1 MMLNSLLSI
10 VKLSEATGDLV
21 AWNIL
26 TGHLWVM
33 LITGI
38 IFCLIPLMGEKKNN
52 IDQKLARMAHVL
64 KHLIE
69 EEEE

>member
-1 MMLNSLLSI
+1 
-10 VKLSEATGDLV
+10 
-21 AWNIL
+21 
-26 TGHLWVM
+26 
-33 LITGI
+33 GI